1 MNIKTI
7 EEFDV
12 IENKAGN
19 LMFVL
24 HEQDGEPSSTA
35 TMKIGENNSAVLNRS
50 SKESLN
56 LVEIPES
63 AAKALN
69 DVTTVKIT
77 EMAENGDFAHVYDAN
92 IIK

>member
-12 IENKAGN
+12 IENRAGN

-24 HEQDGEPSSTA
+24 HEQDGEPSSAA
-35 TMKIGENNSAVLNRS
+35 TMTIGENNSAVLNRS
-50 SKESLN
+50 ASEALN
-56 LVEIPES
+56 LVEIPDD

-69 DVTTVKIT
+69 DVKTVKIT
-77 EMAENGDFAHVYDAN
+77 EMAENGDFAYVYDVD
-92 IIK
+92 IV

>member
-12 IENKAGN
+12 IENRAGN

-24 HEQDGEPSSTA
+24 NEQGGKPSTTA
-35 TMKIGENNSAVLNRS
+35 TMQIGENNSAILNRS
-50 SKESLN
+50 SEASLN
-56 LVEIPES
+56 LVEIPED

-77 EMAENGDFAHVYDAN
+77 EMAENGDFAYVYDAN

>member
-12 IENKAGN
+12 IENRAGN

-35 TMKIGENNSAVLNRS
+35 TMTIGENNSAVLNRS
-50 SKESLN
+50 ASEALN
-56 LVEIPES
+56 LVEIPDD

-69 DVTTVKIT
+69 DVKTVKIT
-77 EMAENGDFAHVYDAN
+77 EMAENGDFAYVYDVD
-92 IIK
+92 IV